1 MFCKECGSEI
11 PTGASECPKCG
22 KAVET
27 IMIAEENKTESVAT
41 SVPQPATEAAPEK
54 KKRAKST
61 NLTLPV
67 VLLIISVGGLVY
79 MYIDNTFGSILSW
92 FTSTAEEVK
101 HLPGNL
107 NRDPQVDELFV
118 IIGALVIAVILVII
132 AVIGLI
138 MLFKRLGR
146 KLSSND

>member
-54 KKRAKST
+54 KKRAK
-61 NLTLPV
+61 LLRPL
-67 VLLIISVGGLVY
+67 VL
-79 MYIDNTFGSILSW
+79 N
-92 FTSTAEEVK
+92 
-101 HLPGNL
+101 P
-107 NRDPQVDELFV
+107 
-118 IIGALVIAVILVII
+118 
-132 AVIGLI
+132 
-138 MLFKRLGR
+138 
-146 KLSSND
+146 